1 MNTFRDYYET
11 LTPSE
16 REAFDLAYNSLGR
29 RANFDWNRHA
39 ESFEDFIDRSFVWAD
54 TPQGHDF
61 WQGIGREGR
70 VRHTAK
76 DSRQVRLYVENEPE
90 GHRTTIAYKDA
101 KAIFHPFYDID
112 GEPRYINQQTLE
124 RTDYF
129 CPHVNDRNGKTT
141 IALRRDRYQ
150 VIRCGE
156 GLYGSRSARDFVCIW
171 DANYAEESTLIPVPS
186 NSIQDREYRD
196 RPTDR
201 LYFKDAETALFCG
214 FYVADNTE
222 VIPFRDLPSRGMQA
236 VKIYHPEHSGKVV
249 VLRESDL
256 GGEYT
261 LLSEKCKTS
270 AGGSSFYINYAVLT
284 SDFERLK
291 QEEVFVEDYEGEI
304 VIKYNTEIVDC
315 GGTGSHRF
323 YIPHL
328 ENQGTIEIDGA
339 RHSVNLVYHEGDVYL
354 NDEIANDNG
363 VYWCSDCEEY
373 YHEDYSDDHAHNED
387 DDDEEGYTNNPRFSY
402 HSQEHYDRAR
412 GAKFKIGFEIEK
424 ECSEG
429 CKHNHHEIREASGW
443 VKERDGSLDDYKG
456 YELVSSTY
464 NLFTDEFMNQ
474 AKELEKKF
482 PNLIN
487 GNASRNCGGHIH
499 FSKADTMGEDLL
511 ESVCGYLPVLYS
523 IYQHRIGKS
532 YCEVKEKEQMKH
544 SDNKYQAVRVMRS
557 RIEFRIFPAV
567 KNLSTLEWRLGLI
580 RIMAKNPSS
589 NPIEVAN
596 KLTDSRTELHKH
608 FAKIFT
614 KSVIMQRAQ
623 KALTFAKQ
631 FDKNYYNIDLRINL
645 DKIKAKENKAIRQES
660 GKKKRQ
666 AVTA

>member
-1 MNTFRDYYET
+1 MNTFRDYYEV

-29 RANFDWNRHA
+29 RAGFNWDREADNF
-39 ESFEDFIDRSFVWAD
+39 SDFIDGSFIWAN
-54 TPQGHDF
+54 TPQGQDY
-61 WQGIGREGR
+61 WQGLNMQKRY
-70 VRHTAK
+70 TAK
-76 DSRQVRLYVENEPE
+76 ESRQVRLFVPNEPE
-90 GHRTTIAYKDA
+90 GHRTTIARKDA
-101 KAIFHPFYDID
+101 KAIMHPFYDID
-112 GEPRYINQQTLE
+112 GEARYVNNQVVSVI
-124 RTDYF
+124 DYF
-129 CPHVNDRNGKTT
+129 CTDTAERDGCTT
-141 IALRRDRYQ
+141 IGLRSDRYQ
-150 VIRCGE
+150 VISLIS
-156 GLYGSRSARDFVCIW
+156 GLYGSRTNINFVNIW
-171 DANYAEESTLIPVPS
+171 DTNYAEESTLISVPT
-186 NSIQDREYRD
+186 NSIQDREYRH
-196 RPTDR
+196 RESDR

-214 FYVADNTE
+214 FYVADNGE
-222 VIPFRDLPSRGMQA
+222 VIPLEDLPSRGMRA
-236 VKIYHPEHSGKVV
+236 VKIYQPDCSESSCKVM
-249 VLRESDL
+249 VLSQSDL
-256 GGEYT
+256 GRDYT
-261 LLSEKCKTS
+261 LLSSKCTAS
-270 AGGSSFYINYAVLT
+270 VQGFFYINYAVLT
-284 SDFERLK
+284 SDFERYK
-291 QEEVFVEDYEGEI
+291 GEEIIVEDYQGEW
-304 VIKYNTEIVDC
+304 VIKHNTEMVDC
-315 GGTGSHRF
+315 GSSGLNRF
-323 YIPHL
+323 YVPYL
-328 ENQGTIEIDGA
+328 ERSGMVEIRGVF
-339 RHSVNLVYHEGDVYL
+339 HSVNLVYYDDEVYL
-354 NDEIANDNG
+354 NDDVANDNG

-373 YHEDYSDDHAHNED
+373 YHEDYSDDHEHNGY
-387 DDDEEGYTNNPRFSY
+387 DDEEERSNNPRFGY
-402 HSQEHYDRAR
+402 HSQEHYDKAIW
-412 GAKFKIGFEIEK
+412 AKFKVGFEIEK
-424 ECSEG
+424 ECNEG
-429 CKHNHHEIREASGW
+429 CRHNHHEIREASGW

-464 NLFTDEFMNQ
+464 NLFTDDFMNQ

-499 FSKADTMGEDLL
+499 FSKADTMGVDLL

-589 NPIEVAN
+589 NPIEIAN
-596 KLTDSRTELHKH
+596 RLTDSRTELHKH

-614 KSVIMQRAQ
+614 KSVIMQKAQ

-631 FDKNYYNIDLRINL
+631 FDRNYYNIDLRTNL

>member
-1 MNTFRDYYET
+1 MNTFRDYYQV

-16 REAFDLAYNSLGR
+16 REAFDIAYASSGR
-29 RANFDWNRHA
+29 RANFNWEREANTF
-39 ESFEDFIDRSFVWAD
+39 SDFIDGSFIWAN
-54 TPQGHDF
+54 TPQGQEY
-61 WQGIGREGR
+61 WERLNMQKRS
-70 VRHTAK
+70 TAK

-112 GEPRYINQQTLE
+112 GEARYINQQTLE

-129 CPHVNDRNGKTT
+129 CPSWNDRDGKTT

-150 VIRCGE
+150 VIRLDS
-156 GLYGSRSARDFVCIW
+156 GLYGSRTARDFVCRW
-171 DANYAEESTLIPVPS
+171 DANYAEESTLIPVPA
-186 NSIQDREYRD
+186 NSLQDREYRD
-196 RPTDR
+196 RATDR
-201 LYFKDAETALFCG
+201 LYFKDAETALICG

-236 VKIYHPEHSGKVV
+236 VKVYHPEYSGKVV

-261 LLSEKCKTS
+261 LLSSKCT
-270 AGGSSFYINYAVLT
+270 AVVGGHSWVNYAVY
-284 SDFERLK
+284 SNDFERFK
-291 QEEVFVEDYEGEI
+291 EEEIIAEDYQGEW
-304 VIKYNTEIVDC
+304 VIKHNTEIVDC
-315 GGTGSHRF
+315 GISGSHRF

-328 ENQGTIEIDGA
+328 ESEGVINIEG
-339 RHSVNLVYHEGDVYL
+339 RHYHINLVYHEGDVYL

-363 VYWCSDCEEY
+363 VVWCSDCEEY
-373 YHEDYSDDHAHNED
+373 YHEDYEDDHCHSDDDIDED
-387 DDDEEGYTNNPRFSY
+387 HSYNPRFSY

-412 GAKFKIGFEIEK
+412 GAKFKVGFEIEK
-424 ECSEG
+424 ECGEG

-474 AKELEKKF
+474 AKDLENKF

-499 FSKADTMGEDLL
+499 FSKADTMGADLL

>member
-1 MNTFRDYYET
+1 MNTFRDYYEV
-11 LTPSE
+11 LTASE
-16 REAFDLAYNSLGR
+16 REAFDLALHSAGV
-29 RANFDWNRHA
+29 RANFNWTNGA
-39 ESFEDFIDRSFVWAD
+39 ESFEDFIDRAFVWAS
-54 TPQGHDF
+54 TPQGQDF
-61 WQGIGREGR
+61 WAILGREGKY
-70 VRHTAK
+70 RHSAE
-76 DSRQVRLYVENEPE
+76 DARQVRLYVEDEPE
-90 GHRTTIAYKDA
+90 GSKTTIAYKDA
-101 KAIFHPFYDID
+101 KAIMHPFYDID
-112 GEPRYINQQTLE
+112 GEPRYVNSQVVE
-124 RTDYF
+124 RMDYF
-129 CPHVNDRNGKTT
+129 CTDWADREGKTT
-141 IALRRDRYQ
+141 IGLRSDRYQ
-150 VIRCGE
+150 VISLADGAYDRRTRRE
-156 GLYGSRSARDFVCIW
+156 FVHIW
-171 DANYAEESTLIPVPS
+171 DSNYSQESTLIPVPA
-186 NSIQDREYRD
+186 NSDTDRQYRD
-196 RPTDR
+196 RSTDR
-201 LYFKDAETALFCG
+201 LYFKDTETALFCG
-214 FYVADNTE
+214 FYVADNAE
-222 VIPFRDLPSRGMQA
+222 LIPFRDLQSRGFQA
-236 VKIYHPEHSGKVV
+236 VKIYHPEYSGKVV

-256 GGEYT
+256 GEEYT
-261 LLSEKCKTS
+261 LLSNKCTAV
-270 AGGSSFYINYAVLT
+270 AGGHSWVNYAVYS
-284 SDFERLK
+284 SDFERFK
-291 QEEVFVEDYEGEI
+291 EEGILVEDYQGEW
-304 VIKYNTEIVDC
+304 VIKHNTEVIDC
-315 GGTGSHRF
+315 GSSGMNRF
-323 YIPHL
+323 YIPHI
-328 ENQGTIEIDGA
+328 ENECRVTINGIL
-339 RHSVNLVYHEGDVYL
+339 HSVSLCYHEGDIYL

-363 VYWCSDCEEY
+363 VYWCGDCEEY
-373 YHEDYSDDHAHNED
+373 YHEDYSEDHAHN
-387 DDDEEGYTNNPRFSY
+387 DDDEEDYSSNPRFGY
-402 HSQEHYDRAR
+402 HSQEHYDRAK

-429 CKHNHHEIREASGW
+429 CRHNHHEIREASGW

-474 AKELEKKF
+474 AKDLEKKF

-499 FSKADTMGEDLL
+499 FSKADTMGADLL
-511 ESVCGYLPVLYS
+511 ESICGYLPVLYS

-580 RIMAKNPSS
+580 RIMAKNPS
-589 NPIEVAN
+589 NDPIVIAN

-608 FAKIFT
+608 FAKIFS
-614 KSVIMQRAQ
+614 KSAIMQKAQ

>member
-1 MNTFRDYYET
+1 MNTFRDYYQV

-16 REAFDLAYNSLGR
+16 REAFDLAYNTSGR
-29 RANFDWNRHA
+29 RANFNWEREANTF
-39 ESFEDFIDRSFVWAD
+39 SDFIDGSFIWAN
-54 TPQGHDF
+54 TPQGQEY
-61 WQGIGREGR
+61 WEKLNLEK
-70 VRHTAK
+70 RHTEK
-76 DSRQVRLYVENEPE
+76 DSRQVRLYVEDEPE

-101 KAIFHPFYDID
+101 KAILHPFYDID
-112 GEPRYINQQTLE
+112 GEPRYINQQTLD

-129 CPHVNDRNGKTT
+129 CPSWNDRDGKTT
-141 IALRRDRYQ
+141 IGLRKDRYQ
-150 VIRCGE
+150 VIRLDS
-156 GLYGSRSARDFVCIW
+156 GLYGSRTARDFVCRW
-171 DANYAEESTLIPVPS
+171 DANYAEESTLIPVPN
-186 NSIQDREYRD
+186 NSLQDREYRD
-196 RPTDR
+196 RPTDK

-214 FYVADNTE
+214 FYVAEDGSL
-222 VIPFRDLPSRGMQA
+222 IAFMDLAINGLLA
-236 VKIYHPEHSGKVV
+236 IKIYHPEHNGKVV
-249 VLRESDL
+249 IGKPSELAN
-256 GGEYT
+256 EYT
-261 LLSEKCKTS
+261 LLSHKCT
-270 AGGSSFYINYAVLT
+270 AVVGGGYSYVNYAVIK
-284 SDFERLK
+284 SDFARLK
-291 QEEVFVEDYEGEI
+291 EEEIIVEDYQGEW
-304 VIKYNTEIVDC
+304 VIKCNTEIVDC

-373 YHEDYSDDHAHNED
+373 YHEDYEDDHSHSNDDIDED
-387 DDDEEGYTNNPRFSY
+387 YSYNPRFGY

-412 GAKFKIGFEIEK
+412 GAKFKVGFEIEK

-499 FSKADTMGEDLL
+499 FSKADTMGADLL

-614 KSVIMQRAQ
+614 KSAIMQKAQ

-645 DKIKAKENKAIRQES
+645 DKIKAKETKAIRQES

>member
-1 MNTFRDYYET
+1 MNTFRDYYEL

-29 RANFDWNRHA
+29 RAGFNWDREADNF
-39 ESFEDFIDRSFVWAD
+39 SDFIDGSFIWAN
-54 TPQGHDF
+54 TPQGQDY
-61 WQGIGREGR
+61 WQGLNMQKRY
-70 VRHTAK
+70 TAK
-76 DSRQVRLYVENEPE
+76 ESRQVRLFVPNEPE
-90 GHRTTIAYKDA
+90 GQRTTIARKDA
-101 KAIFHPFYDID
+101 KAIMHPFYDIE
-112 GEPRYINQQTLE
+112 GEARYVNSQVVSMI
-124 RTDYF
+124 DYF
-129 CPHVNDRNGKTT
+129 CADWAERDGCTT
-141 IALRRDRYQ
+141 IGLRSDRYQ
-150 VIRCGE
+150 VISLNSGI
-156 GLYGSRSARDFVCIW
+156 YGSRTARSFVHIW
-171 DANYAEESTLIPVPS
+171 DTNYAEESTLISVPT
-186 NSIQDREYRD
+186 NSLQDREYRD
-196 RPTDR
+196 RESDR

-214 FYVADNTE
+214 FYVADNGE
-222 VIPFRDLPSRGMQA
+222 VIWLGDLPSRGMQA
-236 VKIYHPEHSGKVV
+236 VKIYQPDCSESSCKVV
-249 VLRESDL
+249 VLSQSDF
-256 GGEYT
+256 GGDYT
-261 LLSEKCKTS
+261 LLSSKCTAS
-270 AGGSSFYINYAVLT
+270 VQGFFYINYAVLT
-284 SDFERLK
+284 SDFERYK
-291 QEEVFVEDYEGEI
+291 GEGIIVEDYQGEW
-304 VIKYNTEIVDC
+304 VIKHNTEMVDC
-315 GGTGSHRF
+315 GSSGMNRF

-328 ENQGTIEIDGA
+328 ERAGMVEIRGVF
-339 RHSVNLVYHEGDVYL
+339 HSVNLVYYDDEVYL
-354 NDEIANDNG
+354 NDDIANDNG

-373 YHEDYSDDHAHNED
+373 YHEDYEDDHSHSNDDIDED
-387 DDDEEGYTNNPRFSY
+387 HSYNPRFGY

-429 CKHNHHEIREASGW
+429 CRHNHHEIREASGW

-464 NLFTDEFMNQ
+464 NLFTDDFMNQ
-474 AKELEKKF
+474 AKELEKNF

-499 FSKADTMGEDLL
+499 FSKADTMGADLL
-511 ESVCGYLPVLYS
+511 ESVCGYLPLLYS

-532 YCEVKEKEQMKH
+532 YCEVKEKEQMKN

-614 KSVIMQRAQ
+614 KSVIMQKAQ